1 MRATGC
7 VTANTPLASDWNSKW
22 VCTICLLSY
31 FPALVVNLSRTL
43 PYYYYFLAGKL
54 PKENEVQVISGRFF
68 FSKPVRGIPSEWG
81 TCGEGERQKPYFR
94 EVSQEIHLFPRPAK
108 AERCD
113 GERG

>member
-7 VTANTPLASDWNSKW
+7 VTANTPPASDWNSKR

-31 FPALVVNLSRTL
+31 FPVLVVNLSRTL

-54 PKENEVQVISGRFF
+54 PKENLVQVISGRLF
-68 FSKPVRGIPSEWG
+68 FSPKPVRGIPSEWG
-81 TCGEGERQKPYFR
+81 TGGEAERQKSIRRCLLP
-94 EVSQEIHLFPRPAK
+94 QPAK
-108 AERCD
+108 AGRCD